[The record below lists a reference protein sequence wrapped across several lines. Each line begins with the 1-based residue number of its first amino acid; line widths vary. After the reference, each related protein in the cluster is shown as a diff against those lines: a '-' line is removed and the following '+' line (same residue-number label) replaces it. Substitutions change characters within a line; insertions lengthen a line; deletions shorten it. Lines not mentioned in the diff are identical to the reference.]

1 MGNSTNTISK
11 LLYGLLLAPVILLG
25 LLSIVATGND
35 NGNDGD
41 ITPQGRTTVAGVV
54 SGSGG
59 LVDVNV
65 SSGGKSATT
74 DTNGFYELAN
84 IPIPAGGSI
93 VVTYEKDGY
102 ATFQRSLSVADGE
115 TYAVA
120 ASLLQYHYNESMDA
134 AQSNHLIIADPGN
147 TTGSSLAEI
156 AFPAGSV
163 ASSGNVTVEVA
174 VGDPTTDAGR
184 PTFPGDYMAASTL
197 GGEIDT
203 PLESVVFTEITVTDA
218 NGTELTQLN
227 EPATVIVR
235 LPDALQDQYSVGDT
249 IPWWSYDEITATWV
263 RQDAKPATTE
273 LDDAEVVDLNND
285 GVLYTRAEVTH
296 FSWWNVDQP
305 MNEHACLC
313 VVVQDGNGAPVVGS
327 QLVAEGVSYNGV
339 SRPARTGEDGQA
351 CVTVKRSMDSV
362 TERVK
367 LYIESGGVK
376 FYYDVTNASEGDV
389 DSNEIFTPSAEGSTI
404 NNTGQCVDLAN
415 TIGQRFD
422 GVVNGTVTKEGSGS
436 PIADFTILS
445 NFGPTAT
452 SNVSG
457 QYSMNVP
464 VGAPISLF
472 AVGLVSQDVM
482 VTRADTPAT
491 VNFVVPN
498 QVPLITQFTRVPDGT
513 VTGGQSVTL
522 SVTATDPDGDGLS
535 YVWSATAGSLNQ
547 ATGSSVV
554 WTAPVSGS
562 GTAQVTVDVSDID
575 GGQTSQTVSIV
586 YNEAVQTG
594 DRLSF
599 VIKDHMRSDQPVQG
613 ITVALYNTDNR
624 TIKETKI
631 SDVNGV
637 VDFGVIG
644 RSRATFTIVYEDMA
658 HRYID
663 TLVNMLVA
671 ENIVYYLDDDEV
683 SYYNV
688 DNPIAAVD
696 LSLSNVPAGAV
707 YTRFEPLQNLSVG
720 GGALTNMP
728 VGTVHLQNDGKL
740 SLLALTY
747 DDSSQTTLTDYGY
760 LLDQTVT
767 NGANYDVSLHRKP
780 LNLGW
785 TTSPVSLLRNLSISG
800 MRGGVSYELPN
811 DWAFQFQASSGSI
824 PFANEFPVD
833 YYRVDAWTG
842 SSVSVLYSS
851 TRHDT
856 LAQSVQVSLPDYSMD
871 SFDYADA
878 TRTLSWEITG
888 STPRDMITLNM
899 ESYGSTEQLTVW
911 MVMLDENATDWQV
924 IDLPAPANTWIDAM
938 NPISDFTFNVSVCDM
953 DFVNGW
959 DQLWQFFISG
969 NSFDEVSQQFY
980 CGSRT
985 LSPIAEIASVVG
997 KASTSTQAQNVNV
1010 QGASGLL
1017 DRGLGHLRRR

>member
-1 MGNSTNTISK
+1 MGNPTNIISK
-11 LLYGLLLAPVILLG
+11 LFYGLLLAPVILLG

-35 NGNDGD
+35 NSNDGD
-41 ITPQGRTTVAGVV
+41 TTPQGRATVAGVV

-59 LVDVNV
+59 LVDVTV
-65 SSGGKSATT
+65 SSGGKSAAT

-120 ASLLQYHYNESMDA
+120 ASLLQYHYNESMDV
-134 AQSNHLIIADPGN
+134 AQKNDLIIADPN
-147 TTGSSLAEI
+147 NITGPALAEI
-156 AFPAGSV
+156 SFPAGSV

-174 VGDPTTDAGR
+174 VGDPTTEAGR

-197 GGEIDT
+197 GGEVDT
-203 PLESVVFTEITVTDA
+203 PLESVAFTEITVTDA
-218 NGTELTQLN
+218 SGTELTQLN
-227 EPATVIVR
+227 EPATVIMR
-235 LPDALQDQYSVGDT
+235 LPDALQSQYSAGDT
-249 IPWWSYDEITATWV
+249 IPWWSYDETTATWV
-263 RQDAKPATTE
+263 REDAEPATTE
-273 LDDAEVVDLNND
+273 LDDAEVVDLNSD
-285 GVLYTRAEVTH
+285 GVLYARAKVTH

-313 VVVQDGNGAPVVGS
+313 VMVQDGNDAPVVGS

-351 CVTVKRSMDSV
+351 CVTVKRSMGSV

-376 FYYDVTNASEGDV
+376 FYYDVTNAREGDV
-389 DSNEIFTPSAEGSTI
+389 DSNEIFTPSTEGSTI

-422 GVVNGTVTKEGSGS
+422 GVVNGTVTKGGSGS

-452 SNVSG
+452 TNASG

-472 AVGLVSQDVM
+472 AVGLVSQDVT
-482 VTRADTPAT
+482 VGSADTPAT

-513 VTGGQSVTL
+513 VTSGQNVTL

-535 YVWSATAGSLNQ
+535 YVWSATVGNLNQ
-547 ATGSSVV
+547 TTGSSAV
-554 WTAPVSGS
+554 WTAPATGS
-562 GTAQVTVDVSDID
+562 GTAQITVTVSDAD
-575 GGQTSQTVSIV
+575 GGQASRTASIV
-586 YNEAVQTG
+586 FSEAAQTG
-594 DRLSF
+594 ERLSF
-599 VIKDHMRSDQPVQG
+599 VIKDGLRSDQPVEG
-613 ITVALYNTDNR
+613 VTVALYNTDNR

-631 SDVNGV
+631 SDASGV
-637 VDFGVIG
+637 VDFAAIG
-644 RSRATFTIVYEDMA
+644 RSRATFTIVYEDMGD
-658 HRYID
+658 RYID
-663 TLVNMLVA
+663 TFVNILVA
-671 ENIVYYLDDDEV
+671 ENIVYYLDDDEAD
-683 SYYNV
+683 YYNV

-696 LSLSNVPAGAV
+696 LTLSKVPAGAA
-707 YTRFEPLQNLSVG
+707 YTRFEPLQHLSVG
-720 GGALTNMP
+720 GEALTDMP

-767 NGANYDVSLHRKP
+767 NGADYDVSLHRKP

-785 TTSPVSLLRNLSISG
+785 TTSPASSLSGLMISGTRGGIVYNLSS
-800 MRGGVSYELPN
+800 
-811 DWAFQFQASSGSI
+811 DWLLQATSGSI

-833 YYRVDAWTG
+833 YYQVDAWTG
-842 SSVSVLYSS
+842 SSVTALYSN

-871 SFDYADA
+871 SFDYVDA

-888 STPRDMITLNM
+888 STPRDVITLNM
-899 ESYGSTEQLTVW
+899 EGYGSTEQLTVW
-911 MVMLDENATDWQV
+911 MVMLDENATDWLV
-924 IDLPAPANTWIDAM
+924 IDLPAPANTWVDTT
-938 NPISDFTFNVSVCDM
+938 NPISDFTFIVSVCDM
-953 DFVNGW
+953 DSVNSR

-969 NSFDEVSQQFY
+969 NSFDEVVQQFY
-980 CGSRT
+980 CGSRA
-985 LSPIAEIASVVG
+985 LSPVAEIANVVG
-997 KASTSTQAQNVNV
+997 KASTSTRAQEVNV
-1010 QGASGLL
+1010 RGASGLP
-1017 DRGLGHLRRR
+1017 DHGLGHLRRQ